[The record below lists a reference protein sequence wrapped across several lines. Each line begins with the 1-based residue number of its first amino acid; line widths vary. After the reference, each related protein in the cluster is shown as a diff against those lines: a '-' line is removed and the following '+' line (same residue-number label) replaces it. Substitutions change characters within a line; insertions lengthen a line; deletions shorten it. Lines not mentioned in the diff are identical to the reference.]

1 MTNTTL
7 SQPLNPKR
15 KTSLMNGDGIKLL
28 GIHIEGRLNFI
39 MLANYAKKQVTNTHF
54 NKLLLVHEREKGCL

>member
-1 MTNTTL
+1 
-7 SQPLNPKR
+7 
-15 KTSLMNGDGIKLL
+15 MNGDRIKLL
-28 GIHIEGRLNFI
+28 GIHIEGRLNLI